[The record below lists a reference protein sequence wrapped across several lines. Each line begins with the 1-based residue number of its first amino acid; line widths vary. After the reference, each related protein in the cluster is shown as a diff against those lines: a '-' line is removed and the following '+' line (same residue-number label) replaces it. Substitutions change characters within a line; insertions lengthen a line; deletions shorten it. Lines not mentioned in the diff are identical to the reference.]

1 MKKLITATGKQF
13 DCDWCGVSFMG
24 QLFAAI
30 ANSDFGELLR
40 VFGNAD
46 ETQTLTFDDDGQ
58 TQTYEGY
65 TVFIGMQYDP
75 RTGFITVNLAKGV

>member
-1 MKKLITATGKQF
+1 MKKLITFTDKIF
-13 DCDWCGVSFMG
+13 DCDWCGVSFTG

-30 ANSDFGELLR
+30 ANSDFAELLQ
-40 VFGNAD
+40 VFGDAN

-65 TVFIGMQYDP
+65 TKFMGFQFDP